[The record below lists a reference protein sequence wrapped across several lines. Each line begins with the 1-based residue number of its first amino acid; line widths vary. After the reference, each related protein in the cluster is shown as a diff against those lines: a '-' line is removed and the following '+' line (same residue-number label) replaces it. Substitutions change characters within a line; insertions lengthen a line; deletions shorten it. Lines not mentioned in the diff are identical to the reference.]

1 MVKAKIEWFEW
12 NLKKRLNLN
21 LEEAGSN
28 LKAEVTMV
36 VEVRQAGGL
45 VRLVVATSGGQGTP
59 LMELFAS
66 HPSLHRIDC
75 SPVRERQWG
84 KFA

>member
-1 MVKAKIEWFEW
+1 
-12 NLKKRLNLN
+12 
-21 LEEAGSN
+21 
-28 LKAEVTMV
+28 MV

-84 KFA
+84 KFRLKGSRVSWIELKLGTV

>member
-1 MVKAKIEWFEW
+1 M
-12 NLKKRLNLN
+12 N

-75 SPVRERQWG
+75 SQSENGTGGNSTERISG
-84 KFA
+84 LD

>member
-1 MVKAKIEWFEW
+1 
-12 NLKKRLNLN
+12 
-21 LEEAGSN
+21 
-28 LKAEVTMV
+28 MV

-75 SPVRERQWG
+75 SPVREWHWG
-84 KFA
+84 KFD